1 MLVTSGILLPLLQE
15 NNMALISNAVTVNL
29 IIKMLLNSL
38 TLQIN
43 KKNLNH
49 KVKARLGCEV

>member
-1 MLVTSGILLPLLQE
+1 MVE
-15 NNMALISNAVTVNL
+15 
-29 IIKMLLNSL
+29 MLLNDL

-49 KVKARLGCEV
+49 KVKARFGREV